1 LEVYPQHGALGFS
14 SATNR
19 VGIRLQRF
27 AIESILILV
36 GYSCLWYV
44 LWSAPASDS
53 TLRRFLR
60 GLFLPFSLPT
70 MLWIDLTIFSFF
82 ALVFYGTASEITP
95 LRLLTVIFQPLV
107 SFYRKRSLRTVM
119 EVEVERRED
128 SPTAERPADL
138 KLPAAQAIETPVVE
152 VEEKENENAIPG
164 IEALSANVGSD
175 DEEQPDDLFREVSVR
190 ASFLATRME
199 KRTNTYMILGVAMGF
214 IGMFFWF
221 WTFNSSLAKQM
232 SVTEFVESAIPRI
245 TILLFIELLAGFF
258 LRQYRIGVEDFKYF
272 YEIEQKANW
281 KRIGYSILA
290 KVKSD
295 TALLSF
301 ASALTNDTGP
311 TKLSAGESTPTLEVL
326 KAEGNIALEAMKL
339 MGSTIQE
346 VAKGIKQKS

>member
-1 LEVYPQHGALGFS
+1 
-14 SATNR
+14 
-19 VGIRLQRF
+19 
-27 AIESILILV
+27 
-36 GYSCLWYV
+36 
-44 LWSAPASDS
+44 
-53 TLRRFLR
+53 
-60 GLFLPFSLPT
+60 

-82 ALVFYGTASEITP
+82 GLVFYGTASEITP

-107 SFYRKRSLRTVM
+107 SFYRKRSLRTVTA
-119 EVEVERRED
+119 VEVGSMED
-128 SPTAERPADL
+128 SPAAARPADP
-138 KLPAAQAIETPVVE
+138 KVTAPQGTETPIVE
-152 VEEKENENAIPG
+152 IDENENTTPAI
-164 IEALSANVGSD
+164 EVLSANDRGD
-175 DEEQPDDLFREVSVR
+175 EEEQPDDLFKEVSVR

-281 KRIGYSILA
+281 KRISYSILA
-290 KVKSD
+290 KGKSD
-295 TALLSF
+295 TALLTF
-301 ASALTNDTGP
+301 ASALTGDTGP

-339 MGSTIQE
+339 MGSTVQE